1 MLFTGVKMH
10 VLYLYLNYILKM
22 DGSHCKI
29 SGGTSQNMKKFGFI
43 VTASQTLQSIH
54 IWVIVS
60 SWWLRNVTKFSE
72 VQPSSSFIHNLS
84 YKTI

>member
-1 MLFTGVKMH
+1 MH

-60 SWWLRNVTKFSE
+60 S
-72 VQPSSSFIHNLS
+72 
-84 YKTI
+84 